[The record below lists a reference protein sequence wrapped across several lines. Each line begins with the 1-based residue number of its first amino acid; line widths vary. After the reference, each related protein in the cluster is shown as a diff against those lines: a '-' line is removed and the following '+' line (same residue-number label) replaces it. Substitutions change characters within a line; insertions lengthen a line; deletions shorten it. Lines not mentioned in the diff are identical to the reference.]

1 MTGRL
6 RSHYG
11 DTPLHLVAHLASFA
25 IAGWAILYLFDVRPH
40 LYVLGWFVGAVLL
53 HDFLLLPF
61 YAILDRLGAVRL
73 GGAVNYVRVPLGLSG
88 LLLLVYFPVILD
100 EGEAAYGRV
109 SGLSYDG
116 YAGRWLLFSAALFL
130 GSAILYG
137 VRARG
142 RRSAGSSS

>member
-1 MTGRL
+1 MIRRL
-6 RSHYG
+6 YG
-11 DTPLHLVAHLASFA
+11 DGPVHAIAHLASFLL
-25 IAGWAILYLFDVRPH
+25 AGWAILHLADVRPH
-40 LYVLGWFVGAVLL
+40 LYVLGWFVGAVVL

-73 GGAVNYVRVPLGLSG
+73 GGAINYVRVPLALSG
-88 LLLLVYFPVILD
+88 LLLLVYFPVILGKGGD
-100 EGEAAYGRV
+100 AYGRV